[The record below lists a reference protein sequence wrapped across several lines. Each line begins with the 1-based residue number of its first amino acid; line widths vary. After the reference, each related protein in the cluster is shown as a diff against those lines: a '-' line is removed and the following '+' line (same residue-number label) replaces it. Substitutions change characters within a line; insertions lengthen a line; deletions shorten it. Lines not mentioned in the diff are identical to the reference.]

1 MVADDVV
8 FGTQAIQ
15 EFSRKVQA
23 EGINKRIHETRV
35 RQPRKIIIIIII
47 SPASLTHPARS
58 QYHEKRKTRR
68 RVNAHNSVYYA
79 QRNKMVRRYARLIAT
94 TQKAQW
100 GVDI

>member
-1 MVADDVV
+1 MVADDAVC
-8 FGTQAIQ
+8 GTQAIQ

-35 RQPRKIIIIIII
+35 RQPPKIIIIII